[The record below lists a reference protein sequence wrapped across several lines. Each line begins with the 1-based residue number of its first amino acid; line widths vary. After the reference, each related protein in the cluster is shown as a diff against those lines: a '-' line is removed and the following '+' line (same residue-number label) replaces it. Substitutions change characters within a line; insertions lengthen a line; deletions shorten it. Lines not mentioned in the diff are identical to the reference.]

1 MIYEYLLFNLFVI
14 SGPLLVFFWQKPGI
28 VKPVAKPLLLS
39 LALAALGF
47 AFYDQLVVNYFWF
60 FNPRYITG
68 IFLFSL
74 PLEEV
79 LFFITVPFACL
90 LLWVNY
96 RKYLSEKIFPK
107 FPIYL
112 LIITLIPAPF
122 LLLSGKIYSGSV
134 LLVFGGVV
142 LIDVLLKTKLFSSR
156 IFIIFIFL
164 ITNVLTF
171 IFNLYLTAR
180 PIVIYNTLVKTNINI
195 ITIPLEDFVFGMGLI
210 ALTLIIYEK
219 MRIGYLYYGRINS
232 LR

>member
-14 SGPLLVFFWQKPGI
+14 SGPLLVFFWKKPGI
-28 VKPVAKPLLLS
+28 VRPDFKPLFVTIF
-39 LALAALGF
+39 LAGIFFAA
-47 AFYDQLVVNYFWF
+47 YDQLVVNYFWS
-60 FNPRYITG
+60 FNDKYITG

-96 RKYLSEKIFPK
+96 RKHLSEKIFPK
-107 FPIYL
+107 FATYL
-112 LIITLIPAPF
+112 LATVLILVPF
-122 LLLSGKIYSGSV
+122 FFLAGKIYSGSV
-134 LLVFGGVV
+134 LLVFLGVIV
-142 LIDVLLKTKLFSSR
+142 ADFLLKTKLFSSR

-180 PIVIYNTLVKTNINI
+180 PIVIYNEIVKTNINI
-195 ITIPLEDFVFGMGLI
+195 ISIPIEDFVFGMALI

-219 MRIGYLYYGRINS
+219 NRLKKQA
-232 LR
+232 